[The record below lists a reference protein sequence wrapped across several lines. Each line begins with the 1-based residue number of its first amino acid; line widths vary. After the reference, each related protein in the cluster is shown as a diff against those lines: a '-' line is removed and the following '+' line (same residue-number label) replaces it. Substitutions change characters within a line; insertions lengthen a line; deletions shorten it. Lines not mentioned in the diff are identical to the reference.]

1 MLNILKNSV
10 WVRNLSAK
18 LWPRKYSSQSFK
30 PFYENFFENSGN
42 IAVIDKHACYS
53 YHDILYTS
61 CLVAKKLTNLL
72 PNRTEMSERITFL
85 CPNEAIYVSVL
96 LACWITGN
104 IAVPL
109 SSNHPKTL
117 LEYIITNSQS
127 NIIIGSNSVSDVVQ
141 TLSTKLNIKNVIV
154 DSVIKDSVGKSDLIN
169 YSSFFS
175 WDSSYSKRK
184 ALIIYTSGTTG
195 LPKGVALTH
204 GNLFSQVRLL
214 KSSCYLFTSIRFCTE

>member
-1 MLNILKNSV
+1 MFKIFKTSIS
-10 WVRNLSAK
+10 VRNFLSTK
-18 LWPRKYSSQSFK
+18 LWTKKYTTQSFK

-42 IAVIDKHACYS
+42 IAVIDRLGCYS
-53 YHDILYTS
+53 YQDILYTS
-61 CLVAKKLTNLL
+61 CLVAKKLTATL
-72 PNRTEMSERITFL
+72 PNSSETSERITFL

-104 IAVPL
+104 VAVPL

-127 NIIIGSNSVSDVVQ
+127 NIIIANNSVSDMVQ
-141 TLSTKLNIKNVIV
+141 NISSKLKIKNIIIDSIV
-154 DSVIKDSVGKSDLIN
+154 KDPVKNLDSFRQ
-169 YSSFFS
+169 SSFFS
-175 WDSSYSKRK
+175 WDSSLRERK

-204 GNLFSQVRLL
+204 GNLFSQV
-214 KSSCYLFTSIRFCTE
+214 S